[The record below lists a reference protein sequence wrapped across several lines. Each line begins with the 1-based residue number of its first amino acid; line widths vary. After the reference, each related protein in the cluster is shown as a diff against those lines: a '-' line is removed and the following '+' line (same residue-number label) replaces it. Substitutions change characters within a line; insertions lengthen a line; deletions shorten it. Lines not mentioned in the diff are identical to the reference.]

1 MRQFKNKTM
10 LTLSGFDEFLEDLEK
25 AGASVDNEGRMCFEE
40 CAENLYDQLYT
51 KAEQAGL
58 AQNLLDEIT
67 ETFDEEGAADR
78 WSYEV
83 GWKKQKPSKT
93 NPLPDTYKVM
103 FYNYGTPKRTT
114 KKGYNRGAEPPHPK
128 GSHGFIKKAKL
139 AAVSKNRKIQK
150 EALEKILG
158 RLKKQ

>member
-1 MRQFKNKTM
+1 MRKFSNKSI
-10 LTLSGFDEFLEDLEK
+10 LKLQGFDEFLDAIK
-25 AGASVDNEGRMCFEE
+25 TAGAKMDVEGRKCFEV
-40 CAENLYDQLYT
+40 CAENLYDSLYS

-58 AQNLLDEIT
+58 PDHLLGKI
-67 ETFDEEGAADR
+67 EEDFVELPNT

-114 KKGYNRGAEPPHPK
+114 KIGYNRGAESPHPK

-139 AAVSKNRKIQK
+139 AVVQKNKKVQRDTLK
-150 EALEKILG
+150 KILED
-158 RLKKQ
+158 LKPQ